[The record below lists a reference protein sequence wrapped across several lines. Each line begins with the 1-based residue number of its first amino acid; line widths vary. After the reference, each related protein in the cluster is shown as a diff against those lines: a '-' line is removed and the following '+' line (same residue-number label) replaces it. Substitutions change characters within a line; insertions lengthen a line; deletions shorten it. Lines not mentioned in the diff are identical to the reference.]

1 MFLFFPVSTAPYR
14 RLGSALVLVVSA
26 LLASA
31 APALAGASSAAF
43 TVRGSNGFSID
54 VGSEAGTV
62 VLAASERRPP
72 FATFASDGRPRLA
85 GTANG
90 AASVYYARGS
100 SGGANRIEARL
111 GALGR
116 ISVSFQPSGRK
127 RVTVLRGGAAAVSCA
142 APRRIVRRLGT
153 FTGTIEFRGE
163 DGYTEVAATRARGSV
178 GTPLPRRCGGAGTG
192 TAGASRAA
200 PWPEPGS
207 AVLGAVDARAGV
219 RFRAATT
226 ATGAAFRAT
235 LRERLPGGLVVL
247 RRAVAG
253 APPSAFSFDR
263 GLTAARVKPPAP
275 FSGVGRFRAR
285 RGGGVSWSG
294 NLRVTFPG
302 LNVAMTGP
310 GFATRLGPGR

>member
-1 MFLFFPVSTAPYR
+1 MFLFFPVSAIPHR
-14 RLGSALVLVVSA
+14 RLGSSLAVVISA
-26 LLASA
+26 LLAGAFPVSA
-31 APALAGASSAAF
+31 SASSAAF
-43 TVRGSNGFSID
+43 TVQGSNGFSID
-54 VGSEAGTV
+54 VGSEGGGV

-72 FATFASDGRPRLA
+72 FATFSSDGRPRPA

-90 AASVYYARGS
+90 AASVYYAQG
-100 SGGANRIEARL
+100 SGGAHRIEARL

-116 ISVSFQPSGRK
+116 ISVRFRPSGRK

-163 DGYTEVAATRARGSV
+163 DGYTEVATTRARGSV
-178 GTPLPRRCGGAGTG
+178 GTPLPARCGGA
-192 TAGASRAA
+192 ASASRAA

-207 AVLGAVDARAGV
+207 AVLGAVDERAGIS
-219 RFRAATT
+219 FRAATT
-226 ATGAAFRAT
+226 ATGAGFRAT
-235 LRERLPGGLVVL
+235 LRERRPDGLVVL

-253 APPSAFSFDR
+253 APPSTFSFDR

-275 FSGVGRFRAR
+275 FSGVGHFRAR
-285 RGGGVSWSG
+285 PGGGVSWSG